1 MFKQWIT
8 GSVFSR
14 PKEKL
19 TLDLGNMIPIQPL
32 WGFPPQGCFLPKVSS
47 PTDVTSTANHRRAPA
62 SGGGGGTFGWPC
74 APCWALG
81 SEMFPLFRDTGVM
94 QAITEQVAVLIK
106 HLIRQL
112 ASCCR
117 GWRIMIP
124 SVGAH

>member
-47 PTDVTSTANHRRAPA
+47 PTDVTSTAEPQKGTSIWRW
-62 SGGGGGTFGWPC
+62 GGGHIWL
-74 APCWALG
+74 ALCTLLG
-81 SEMFPLFRDTGVM
+81 PRL
-94 QAITEQVAVLIK
+94 
-106 HLIRQL
+106 
-112 ASCCR
+112 
-117 GWRIMIP
+117 
-124 SVGAH
+124 